1 MRSSRIG
8 LLLLCAAA
16 AALFSLNLLSA
27 SVQAEDAAD
36 YNRMGFA
43 FSNPAR
49 WTLSCPKS
57 SDWVTG
63 NLSLQGSCG
72 TISLSWSRD
81 PGVSLQEILKMIEK
95 AYDSGEV
102 SVLSSKQGRI
112 EMHGQAT
119 ETLSLVYELKGHRAE
134 KQFVVWNSS
143 RSDRIFLASLSGYC
157 VGDKG
162 NDSLWD
168 RFVGSFQDNGG
179 IDPMSLS
186 PASAEGA
193 WSRVL
198 GDLLSCYHYTDTAK
212 LPSRKARVAITHQLS
227 LVNGTYILDSEEAIR
242 VDPPTMAAAR
252 SGAVERILAQ
262 AGYKSRLIQRSG
274 TIAVAVLDLSGGWQQ
289 ISVNPTSPQR
299 CIGVLLN
306 EKRDGGIY
314 QTYPNLAELAGENGI
329 NDSFDLDVQVIKDC
343 DPSSLVELVPGLD
356 ESWDDTL
363 QDLLDHYDYD
373 KYYQEDAF
381 DCSDTAQICWRVLR
395 ELGYDARL
403 MMSYPGHPL
412 EPHMWVVVRSPQE
425 DGFVAVETANTDENR
440 WLVHL
445 GRVVTDEKYYYGI
458 MYNSSAQFS
467 RLHPEEAIS

>member
-1 MRSSRIG
+1 MNPYGIALSVHSRIME
-8 LLLLCAAA
+8 A
-16 AALFSLNLLSA
+16 
-27 SVQAEDAAD
+27 V
-36 YNRMGFA
+36 
-43 FSNPAR
+43 
-49 WTLSCPKS
+49 
-57 SDWVTG
+57 
-63 NLSLQGSCG
+63 
-72 TISLSWSRD
+72 
-81 PGVSLQEILKMIEK
+81 
-95 AYDSGEV
+95 
-102 SVLSSKQGRI
+102 
-112 EMHGQAT
+112 
-119 ETLSLVYELKGHRAE
+119 
-134 KQFVVWNSS
+134 
-143 RSDRIFLASLSGYC
+143 
-157 VGDKG
+157 
-162 NDSLWD
+162 
-168 RFVGSFQDNGG
+168 
-179 IDPMSLS
+179 DPMSLS

-274 TIAVAVLDLSGGWQQ
+274 TIAVAVLDPSGGWQQ

-306 EKRDGGIY
+306 EKKDGGIY

-343 DPSSLVELVPGLD
+343 DPSVFVELKPELD

-363 QDLLDHYDYD
+363 QDLLDLYDYD
-373 KYYQEDAF
+373 KYYQEGAF
-381 DCSDTAQICWRVLR
+381 DCSDTAQICWRMLR

-412 EPHMWVVVRSPQE
+412 EPHMWVVVRSPQA
-425 DGFVAVETANTDENR
+425 DGFVAVETANTDESR
-440 WLVHL
+440 KLIHL
-445 GRVVTDEKYYYGI
+445 GRVVTDEKYYHGI